1 MDIDIQIIP
10 LHLHTQRNKRE
21 FMLHQ
26 KAFVRVLNGFGDDIV
41 LDITTIDV
49 IILKRTVSPR
59 DLRFSDKAGDLHERI
74 LLLDFEKRFGDI
86 PAIHTVDHIFDTV
99 VAGSMQ
105 LDLFILDVFKR
116 DRRMRKCKLFHQGM
130 DIIRLCCI

>member
-10 LHLHTQRNKRE
+10 FHLHTQRNERE

-26 KAFVRVLNGFGDDIV
+26 KAFVRVLNGFRDDIV
-41 LDITTIDV
+41 LDIAAIDV

-59 DLRFSDKAGDLHERI
+59 DLRFSDKAGDLHKRI
-74 LLLDFEKRFGDI
+74 LLLDLEKRFGDI
-86 PAIHTVDHIFDTV
+86 PAIHAVDHIFDTV

-116 DRRMRKCKLFHQGM
+116 DLRMRKCKLFHQGM